1 MKFNNETRAFGSIR
15 KTRRWGTCGV
25 ILGLAALS
33 LAMSNGVSADEIASP
48 VSTAEVANT
57 ASNLKDSQPAPTTDN
72 QAVISQA
79 NQAQGSV
86 SVAVDNTK
94 VADAVAKAKA
104 EGVNVVK
111 DPTVDKGMT
120 TSSDATHKAQT
131 EIVAD
136 QNEQQKQIEQATF
149 DYVNQKN
156 DHKKEVDTVISNN
169 KEIQTGNQA
178 LEAAYK
184 QATAVAKKT
193 QEELNQIKEAV
204 KQEFPDAKITETTK
218 TIIVD
223 PNSKSSYDQYTQI
236 VNTIQKSNKQAV
248 VDHAAKVKQDIEELA
263 NRNQSAKAKVDA
275 ENKLIMAENNKI
287 VEDEERY
294 EKELAEAEKN
304 KTKDGWLSEVATQ
317 ALVYKNEPNA
327 KVDVKGVAN
336 YISAKGLGESF
347 KDISRIIGRD
357 DELQE
362 YVTYYSHP
370 GVPQDL
376 SQKSDRYSS
385 KFEFYETKGTFN
397 FAGKGS
403 KIGAVTAK
411 VGQTITVTYSGLEN
425 STFKGKPI
433 SRMELDLTVLSDSEN
448 IKSDVVYGIFQ
459 NPTYGIEVATM
470 HKDSNQ
476 DYDLRLSVKPR
487 FYDENGNQIVF
498 EDDKG
503 VTKQSKGLLAISSL
517 NSNKNHVE
525 TLKPTDSARFIPIT
539 GSSIVKHDNGYVYA
553 NEKDNSNGNHFGLN
567 KKGIVDSKDSP
578 YFWYVSGAVAL
589 KGANPEYIL
598 RITSWDKLG
607 DMKGEGRWT
616 PSIWFTVTSELSV
629 PTVTPPSPNKVKSL
643 KPFTPEKLKPSELN
657 LQTVELPPKT
667 NPKPE
672 EKTHDKPQPPTVH
685 YNDYKLSTQ
694 PQIKKSV
701 QNADGVD
708 VDGKYVAKNSL
719 NKWILN
725 VEALPAGRPQTTR
738 LVAIDPT
745 PSGFKPELDLI
756 RKDNPNWD
764 ISFDQNNKLTIKATE
779 ALLKSIN
786 GNLSKAYKIAPFIY
800 WGRPQND
807 AADYVNGFEL
817 LVNGDKDKG
826 GYTRKSNIVKISTPG
841 KKNPDPKN
849 PNNPKDPNRT
859 AIQPEKHNYNAEG
872 KLVDGKAMAP
882 EATNHY
888 VSKMTNLP
896 YKGDQSAKEA
906 IQRGFGF
913 VEDYPDEAVTP
924 LENQFKIRDAEGKE
938 ADGLK
943 MYHVLSKEGLTGA
956 LKKMVEDSGI
966 SPTGAF
972 YMWVAEKPEEFY
984 KAYVQTG
991 MDLYFHTPMKNK
1003 PGFTG
1008 EYKNQVHQIQFGN
1021 GYYSN
1026 IVKNHISVPTPRKV
1040 NKNKAGVDIDGKQ
1053 VLAGSVNYY
1062 KVTVDYSQYKGI
1074 EVDKDRIGKGFY
1086 IVDDYP
1092 EEAVTI
1098 NQDGV
1103 QVTDSKGQ
1111 VVKGLKMALYES
1123 LKKAPSGVQEAL
1135 KSSNFTPKG
1144 AIQVF
1149 EAENQEEY
1157 YKTYVQTGEVL
1168 TITNPMTVK
1177 KELGQTGG
1185 KYENTAYQIDFGMA
1199 YVTET
1204 VVNNVPKIEPKK
1216 DVVIDHLSKESLDGK
1231 EVKMNQTFNYKLVG
1245 SLIPK
1250 DRSEQLFEYKFSDDY
1265 DETHDDYQSV
1275 YQVFAAV
1282 DFETSDGQ
1290 KFKAGDE
1297 LTKFTSQVVDKAKG
1311 KVDISFDD
1319 TFLKSILETSEFQA
1333 EVYLQMTRI
1342 QSGTVENTY
1351 YHTVN
1356 GVEVVSNTVVTHT
1369 PEEPKK
1375 EEPKPEPKL
1384 EQPKKEEPKPEPKPE
1399 PKTPEEHPQE
1409 PVNQPERSLPS
1420 TGEKDSADL
1429 LLAALAMGSVAT
1441 GLLYSKR
1448 KKKEA

>member
-15 KTRRWGTCGV
+15 KTRKWGTCGV
-25 ILGLAALS
+25 ILSLAALS

-48 VSTAEVANT
+48 VSTAGVANT
-57 ASNLKDSQPAPTTDN
+57 ASNLKDSQPAPTADN
-72 QAVISQA
+72 QAVIGQA

-86 SVAVDNTK
+86 SVTVDNTK
-94 VADAVAKAKA
+94 VAEAVAKAKA

-131 EIVAD
+131 EIVAA
-136 QNEQQKQIEQATF
+136 QNEQQKQIEQATL
-149 DYVNQKN
+149 DYVNQK
-156 DHKKEVDTVISNN
+156 DEHKKEVDTVISNN

-178 LEAAYK
+178 LEDAYK

-218 TIIVD
+218 TITVN
-223 PNSKSSYDQYTQI
+223 PNSKSSYEQYTQA
-236 VNTIQKSNKQAV
+236 VTTIQKSNQQAV
-248 VDHAAKVKQDIEELA
+248 ADHAAKVKQDIEELA
-263 NRNQSAKAKVDA
+263 NRNESAKAKVDA
-275 ENKLIMAENNKI
+275 ENKLIMDGNKKI
-287 VEDEERY
+287 ADDQKRY

-370 GVPQDL
+370 GVPHDL

-411 VGQTITVTYSGLEN
+411 VGQTITVTYSGLKN
-425 STFKGKPI
+425 STFEGKPI
-433 SRMELDLTVLSDSEN
+433 SRMELDLTVLSGSEN

-503 VTKQSKGLLAISSL
+503 VAKQAKGLLAISSL

-607 DMKGEGRWT
+607 DMKGEGRWA

-629 PTVTPPSPNKVKSL
+629 PTVTPPSPNKVKPL

-657 LQTVELPPKT
+657 LQTVALPPKPK
-667 NPKPE
+667 PKPE
-672 EKTHDKPQPPTVH
+672 ENIPKKLKPPTVH
-685 YNDYKLSTQ
+685 YTDYKLSTQ
-694 PQIKKSV
+694 PSIKKSV

-807 AADYVNGFEL
+807 AADYVNGFEFI
-817 LVNGDKDKG
+817 VNGGKDNG

-841 KKNPDPKN
+841 KK
-849 PNNPKDPNRT
+849 NPKDPNRT

-896 YKGDQSAKEA
+896 YKGVQSAKEA

-924 LENQFKIRDAEGKE
+924 LESQFKIRDAEGKE

-943 MYHVLSKEGLTGA
+943 MYHVLSKDSLTGS

-984 KAYVQTG
+984 KAYIQKG

-1021 GYYSN
+1021 GYYSD
-1026 IVKNHISVPTPRKV
+1026 IVKNHVSIPTPNKV
-1040 NKNKAGVDIDGKQ
+1040 NKDKAGVVINGKT
-1053 VLAGSVNYY
+1053 LTPDTVNYY
-1062 KVTVDYSQYKGI
+1062 EVKLDYSKYKGI
-1074 EVDKDRIGKGFY
+1074 EPDKAFIKKGFFG
-1086 IVDDYP
+1086 VDDFP
-1092 EEAVTI
+1092 EEALDI
-1098 NQDGV
+1098 DQSGIQMLDEDG
-1103 QVTDSKGQ
+1103 KE
-1111 VVKGLKMALYES
+1111 VKGLSSKIYSS
-1123 LKKAPSGVQEAL
+1123 LAEAPEEVRKAFKAKN
-1135 KSSNFTPKG
+1135 KSPKG

-1149 EAENQEEY
+1149 SADDLEAYFESY
-1157 YKTYVQTGEVL
+1157 VKTGKV
-1168 TITNPMTVK
+1168 ITLRVPMKIK
-1177 KELGQTGG
+1177 KEFAQKGG
-1185 KYENTAYQIDFGMA
+1185 EYQNTAYQIDFGQL
-1199 YVTET
+1199 YETPT
-1204 VVNNVPKIEPKK
+1204 VVN
-1216 DVVIDHLSKESLDGK
+1216 
-1231 EVKMNQTFNYKLVG
+1231 
-1245 SLIPK
+1245 
-1250 DRSEQLFEYKFSDDY
+1250 
-1265 DETHDDYQSV
+1265 
-1275 YQVFAAV
+1275 QV
-1282 DFETSDGQ
+1282 
-1290 KFKAGDE
+1290 
-1297 LTKFTSQVVDKAKG
+1297 
-1311 KVDISFDD
+1311 
-1319 TFLKSILETSEFQA
+1319 
-1333 EVYLQMTRI
+1333 
-1342 QSGTVENTY
+1342 
-1351 YHTVN
+1351 
-1356 GVEVVSNTVVTHT
+1356 
-1369 PEEPKK
+1369 
-1375 EEPKPEPKL
+1375 
-1384 EQPKKEEPKPEPKPE
+1384 PKPEPKPE
-1399 PKTPEEHPQE
+1399 PKTPEEHPQ
-1409 PVNQPERSLPS
+1409 QPERSLPS
-1420 TGEKDSADL
+1420 TGEQASAEL
-1429 LLAALAMGSVAT
+1429 LLAGLAMGVAAA

>member
-15 KTRRWGTCGV
+15 KTRKWGTCGV

-33 LAMSNGVSADEIASP
+33 LAMSNGVSANEIASP
-48 VSTAEVANT
+48 ASTAEVANT
-57 ASNLKDSQPAPTTDN
+57 ASNLKDSQPAPTADN
-72 QAVISQA
+72 QAVIGQA

-86 SVAVDNTK
+86 SVTVDNTK
-94 VADAVAKAKA
+94 VAEAVAKAKA

-131 EIVAD
+131 EIVAA
-136 QNEQQKQIEQATF
+136 QNEQQKQIVQATF

-156 DHKKEVDTVISNN
+156 EHKKEVDTVISNN

-178 LEAAYK
+178 LEAASK
-184 QATAVAKKT
+184 QATAAAKKT

-218 TIIVD
+218 TITVD

-263 NRNQSAKAKVDA
+263 NRNQSAKEKVDA

-287 VEDEERY
+287 VEDQKRY

-327 KVDVKGVAN
+327 MVDVKGVTN
-336 YISAKGLGESF
+336 YISAKGLAESF
-347 KDISRIIGRD
+347 KDMSRSLGRTN
-357 DELQE
+357 EITE
-362 YVTYYSHP
+362 VVTYFSRHE
-370 GVPQDL
+370 VPDDL
-376 SQKSDRYSS
+376 SQKPDRYSS
-385 KFEFYETKGTFN
+385 KFEFYENVGTFN
-397 FAGKGS
+397 YSGKGL
-403 KIGAVTAK
+403 KLGAVTSK
-411 VGQTITVTYSGLEN
+411 VGQTITVTYSNLKN

-448 IKSDVVYGIFQ
+448 VKSDVIYGIHQ
-459 NPTYGIEVATM
+459 NPTYGIEVATLQQD
-470 HKDSNQ
+470 KGQ

-487 FYDENGNQIVF
+487 FYDANGKQIIF

-503 VTKQSKGLLAISSL
+503 ADKQAKGLLAISSL
-517 NSNKNHVE
+517 NSNKDHVE
-525 TLKPTDSARFIPIT
+525 ALKPTDSARFIPIT

-553 NEKDNSNGNHFGLN
+553 NEKENSNGKHFGLDE
-567 KKGIVDSKDSP
+567 KGIVDSKDSP

-607 DMKGEGRWT
+607 DMPGEGRWV

-629 PTVTPPSPNKVKSL
+629 PTVTPPSPNKVKPP
-643 KPFTPEKLKPSELN
+643 KPFTPEKPKPSELN
-657 LQTVELPPKT
+657 LQTVALPPKPK
-667 NPKPE
+667 PKPE
-672 EKTHDKPQPPTVH
+672 ENIPKKLQPPTVH
-685 YNDYKLSTQ
+685 YTDYKLSTQ
-694 PQIKKSV
+694 PSIKKSV

-725 VEALPAGRPQTTR
+725 VEALPAGRPKTTS
-738 LVAIDPT
+738 LMAVDPT
-745 PSGFKPELDLI
+745 PSGFKPEVDLI
-756 RKDNPNWD
+756 KKDNPNWN
-764 ISFDQNNKLTIKATE
+764 IGFDQNNKLTIKATE
-779 ALLKSIN
+779 SLFKAVN
-786 GNLSKAYKIAPFIY
+786 GDLSKAYKIAPFIY

-807 AADYVNGFEL
+807 AADYVNAFEL
-817 LVNGDKDKG
+817 LVNGGKDKG

-924 LENQFKIRDAEGKE
+924 LESQFKIRDAEGKE

-943 MYHVLSKEGLTGA
+943 MYHVLSKDSLTGS

-984 KAYVQTG
+984 KAYIQKG

-1021 GYYSN
+1021 GYYSD
-1026 IVKNHISVPTPRKV
+1026 IVKNRVSIPKPDKV
-1040 NKNKAGVDIDGKQ
+1040 NKDKAGVVINGKT
-1053 VLAGSVNYY
+1053 LTPDTVNYY
-1062 KVTVDYSQYKGI
+1062 EVKLDYSKYKGI
-1074 EVDKDRIGKGFY
+1074 EPDKAFIKKGFFG
-1086 IVDDYP
+1086 VDDFP
-1092 EEAVTI
+1092 EEALDI
-1098 NQDGV
+1098 DQSGIQMLDEDG
-1103 QVTDSKGQ
+1103 KE
-1111 VVKGLKMALYES
+1111 VKGLSSKIYSS
-1123 LKKAPSGVQEAL
+1123 LADAPEEVQKAFKAKN
-1135 KSSNFTPKG
+1135 KSPKG

-1149 EAENQEEY
+1149 SADDLEAYFESY
-1157 YKTYVQTGEVL
+1157 VKTGKI
-1168 TITNPMTVK
+1168 ITLRVPMKIK
-1177 KELGQTGG
+1177 KEFAQKGG
-1185 KYENTAYQIDFGMA
+1185 EYQNTAYQIDFGQL
-1199 YVTET
+1199 YETPT
-1204 VVNNVPKIEPKK
+1204 VVN
-1216 DVVIDHLSKESLDGK
+1216 
-1231 EVKMNQTFNYKLVG
+1231 
-1245 SLIPK
+1245 
-1250 DRSEQLFEYKFSDDY
+1250 
-1265 DETHDDYQSV
+1265 
-1275 YQVFAAV
+1275 QV
-1282 DFETSDGQ
+1282 
-1290 KFKAGDE
+1290 
-1297 LTKFTSQVVDKAKG
+1297 
-1311 KVDISFDD
+1311 
-1319 TFLKSILETSEFQA
+1319 
-1333 EVYLQMTRI
+1333 
-1342 QSGTVENTY
+1342 
-1351 YHTVN
+1351 
-1356 GVEVVSNTVVTHT
+1356 
-1369 PEEPKK
+1369 
-1375 EEPKPEPKL
+1375 PKPEL
-1384 EQPKKEEPKPEPKPE
+1384 KPEPKPE
-1399 PKTPEEHPQE
+1399 PKTPEEHPQ
-1409 PVNQPERSLPS
+1409 QPERSLPS
-1420 TGEKDSADL
+1420 TGEQASAEL
-1429 LLAALAMGSVAT
+1429 LLAGLAMGGAAA